1 MWLRFQILHIIAV
14 KCIDL
19 YVFFGFGIDR
29 EREVMNVWDVI
40 LAAAVICVVVFAVSK
55 AIKRRGR
62 CAGCDGSC
70 AGCSMCD
77 TEEKR
82 RAWMPKSAVSP
93 DGEKPAA
100 KEEETK

>member
-1 MWLRFQILHIIAV
+1 
-14 KCIDL
+14 
-19 YVFFGFGIDR
+19 
-29 EREVMNVWDVI
+29 MNAWDVI

-70 AGCSMCD
+70 AGCSICD
-77 TEEKR
+77 TEEKL
-82 RAWMPKSAVSP
+82 RAGKAVGGMPNDGAAESAAGT
-93 DGEKPAA
+93 DCEKTAA